1 MNMKQLQEDLE
12 QKNLSAKFVHIKNS
26 TTDQQRVYLNVNSNF
41 DIYFIGFESRLFLH
55 VWVKRPKDFDPTVSK
70 SAEEEA
76 KELAVR
82 RKAKFTLLTKFK
94 ELGIEKIEEYSSE
107 SEVNL
112 KPKTQ
117 KLKLDLDLE

>member
-26 TTDQQRVYLNVNSNF
+26 TTDQQRVYLNVNPNF
-41 DIYFIGFESRLFLH
+41 DIYFIEFESKLFLH
-55 VWVKRPKDFDPTVSK
+55 VWVKRPKDFYPTVSK

-76 KELAVR
+76 KELGVR
-82 RKAKFTLLTKFK
+82 RKAKFTLLAKFK
-94 ELGIEKIEEYSSE
+94 ELGIEKLEEFSSE